1 MIQAKILGFVL
12 EHLFAKSKRMKKILD
27 YFNKPN
33 KNDKAIDEI
42 KKEIAELKKNKAD
55 KNRVA

>member
-1 MIQAKILGFVL
+1 MLGFVL

-27 YFNKPN
+27 YVNKPN